1 MKIVRS
7 HPEGNFTIIPNQ
19 ALRDDRL
26 SYMARGVLHEL
37 LSHRSGWETNAEI
50 MTARARQK
58 RGAGVGEGR
67 RAMRAAFAE
76 LEEAGYMV
84 RIKERIPVGQPG
96 AGRIVTTLVVYDNPS
111 DRGTARGTS
120 ASGTSADGTPV
131 TGTSVSGTS
140 SISTMKEHEEK
151 TMWGGEEAGEER
163 LASLVATRASDLADG
178 PPFGFAADRDRGFEA
193 VEKLD
198 IDVRRD
204 NLLTLETKRPRIYRD
219 CRRQAIAQIEREHGE
234 QYLKRKD
241 AALLIDKLSYKYAVL
256 HYSRAE
262 NWPAWFFR
270 PLELVS

>member
-96 AGRIVTTLVVYDNPS
+96 AGRIVTTLVVYDLPA

-120 ASGTSADGTPV
+120 ASGTSV
-131 TGTSVSGTS
+131 TGTSVSGTP

-151 TMWGGEEAGEER
+151 TMWGEEEAGEEC

-178 PPFGFAADRDRGFEA
+178 PPFGFGADRDRGYEA

-204 NLLTLETKRPRIYRD
+204 NLLVLEARHPRIYRD
-219 CRRQAIAQIEREHGE
+219 CRRKAIAQIEREHGAP
-234 QYLKRKD
+234 YLKRKD
-241 AALLIDKLSYKYAVL
+241 AALLIDKLSYKWAVE
-256 HYSRAE
+256 HYSKAA

>member
-26 SYMARGVLHEL
+26 SYTARGVLHEL

-50 MTARARQK
+50 MTVRARQK
-58 RGAGVGEGR
+58 RGNGVGEGR

-84 RIKERIPVGQPG
+84 RIKERIPAGQPG
-96 AGRIVTTLVVYDNPS
+96 AGRIVTTLVVYDLAR
-111 DRGTARGTS
+111 DRGTAGGMST
-120 ASGTSADGTPV
+120 SGTSTGGTPV
-131 TGTSVSGTS
+131 TGTSASGTS
-140 SISTMKEHEEK
+140 SISTMEEHEEK
-151 TMWGGEEAGEER
+151 TVRGEEEAGEER

-178 PPFGFAADRDRGFEA
+178 PLFGLGADRDRGYEA
-193 VEKLD
+193 VEKMD

-204 NLLTLETKRPRIYRD
+204 NLLALEDRHPRIYRD
-219 CRRQAIAQIEREHGE
+219 CRRKAIAQIKAEHGP
-234 QYLKRKD
+234 QYLKDKD
-241 AALLIDKLSYKYAVL
+241 AALLIDKLSYKWAVE
-256 HYSRAE
+256 HYSKAA